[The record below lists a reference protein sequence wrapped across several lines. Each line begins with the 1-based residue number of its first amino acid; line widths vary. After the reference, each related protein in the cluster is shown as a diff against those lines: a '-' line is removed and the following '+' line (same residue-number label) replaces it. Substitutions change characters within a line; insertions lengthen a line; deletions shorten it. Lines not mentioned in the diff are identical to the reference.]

1 MRFFVEKNIQAV
13 PVSDLFFGPGGGDD
27 EDDEFCF

>member
-1 MRFFVEKNIQAV
+1 MRFFVEKNTQAIL
-13 PVSDLFFGPGGGDD
+13 VSGLFFGPGGGDD